1 MAPAQLP
8 PAAARADQLAK
19 ALNEV
24 VAAIDQARSVGLP
37 VDVPE
42 QLYRAC
48 VEIIARHG
56 GSRPPGGSGARS
68 SSHRAPSSATGEA
81 MALTEAAL
89 LSNTPTRDHA
99 SVHDVPLRRLLWQVL
114 DPGEEFTVNE
124 VVERLAAIGV
134 HSPANKVSNALG
146 YWVSRQRLDRQRKG
160 VYLYPIIADP
170 VSNARKEDT
179 SQEVPAGDRATA
191 RRRDTSN
198 DGVHEKKRQAM

>member
-1 MAPAQLP
+1 MAPGQLP

-48 VEIIARHG
+48 VEIIARHR

>member
-1 MAPAQLP
+1 MAPGQLP

-48 VEIIARHG
+48 VEIIARHR

-124 VVERLAAIGV
+124 VVQRLAAIGV

-191 RRRDTSN
+191 RRRDTSS
-198 DGVHEKKRQAM
+198 DGVHENKRQAM

>member
-8 PAAARADQLAK
+8 HAAARAEELTR

-48 VEIIARHG
+48 MEIIARHK

-68 SSHRAPSSATGEA
+68 SSHRAPSPATGQTIA
-81 MALTEAAL
+81 SMEAAL
-89 LSNTPTRDHA
+89 LPNPPTRDHA

-114 DPGEEFTVNE
+114 DPGEEFAVDE
-124 VVERLAAIGV
+124 VVQRLAAIGV
-134 HSPANKVSNALG
+134 HSPANTVSNALG
-146 YWVSRQRLDRQRKG
+146 YWVSRQRLHRLRKG
-160 VYLYPIIADP
+160 VYLYPIIVDP
-170 VSNARKEDT
+170 TSNAPKEDT
-179 SQEVPAGDRATA
+179 SQQVPAGGRATA
-191 RRRDTSN
+191 RRRETSN
-198 DGVHEKKRQAM
+198 DSVHENKRQAM

>member
-1 MAPAQLP
+1 
-8 PAAARADQLAK
+8 
-19 ALNEV
+19 
-24 VAAIDQARSVGLP
+24 
-37 VDVPE
+37 
-42 QLYRAC
+42 
-48 VEIIARHG
+48 
-56 GSRPPGGSGARS
+56 
-68 SSHRAPSSATGEA
+68 

-191 RRRDTSN
+191 RRRDTSS
-198 DGVHEKKRQAM
+198 DGVHENKRQAM